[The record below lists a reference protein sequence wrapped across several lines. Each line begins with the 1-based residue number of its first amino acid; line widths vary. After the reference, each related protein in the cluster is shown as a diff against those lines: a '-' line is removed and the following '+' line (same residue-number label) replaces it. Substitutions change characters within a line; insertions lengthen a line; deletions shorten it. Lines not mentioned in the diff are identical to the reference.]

1 VNGPERLHRKDPER
15 TEPVRRWSTL
25 YRAPEAQK
33 PHGLPPGAEAPG
45 AEPEREEKADSWSDV
60 VAEGVAVGY
69 RVIEEQIRQG
79 QRVAEQFS
87 EASYGPAAM
96 SGDLR
101 EASER
106 MVRYSADLVALW
118 LDFVN
123 STVANGD
130 LLRGLSGVLQPGGP
144 TPRTAAEPAATTNF
158 AVEIS
163 STRAVRVSL
172 ELKPGSAARALAAH
186 ALRALEE
193 DKPALADVAC
203 EGSRDGGLVT
213 VRLRVPDGQPAGLYT
228 GVIADRQTGEPVG
241 TLSARL
247 LE

>member
-1 VNGPERLHRKDPER
+1 MSGPERLRRKDPER
-15 TEPVRRWSTL
+15 TEPLRRWSTL
-25 YRAPEAQK
+25 YRAPDSWNRRDSQTASEAGR
-33 PHGLPPGAEAPG
+33 PDET
-45 AEPEREEKADSWSDV
+45 ADSWRDV

-96 SGDLR
+96 TGDLR

-123 STVANGD
+123 ATMANGD
-130 LLRGLSGVLQPGGP
+130 VLRSLSAAWQPGAAAP
-144 TPRTAAEPAATTNF
+144 PSTPEHGAATTGF
-158 AVEIS
+158 AVEVS
-163 STRAVRVSL
+163 SNRPVRVHVDV
-172 ELKPGSAARALAAH
+172 KTGAAGRALAAH

-193 DKPALADVAC
+193 EKPALTDVAF
-203 EGSRDGGLVT
+203 EPGRDGSPLT
-213 VRLRVPDGQPAGLYT
+213 VRLRVPDGQPPGLYT

-247 LE
+247 SD

>member
-1 VNGPERLHRKDPER
+1 VNGPERLRRPDPER
-15 TEPVRRWSTL
+15 TEPLRRWSSL
-25 YRAPEAQK
+25 YRAPDSWN
-33 PHGLPPGAEAPG
+33 PRDAPAA

-87 EASYGPAAM
+87 DASYGPAAM

-123 STVANGD
+123 STMANGD
-130 LLRGLSGVLQPGGP
+130 LLRGLSTTLQPGGA
-144 TPRTAAEPAATTNF
+144 TPRATAEPAATTNF
-158 AVEIS
+158 AAEIR
-163 STRAVRVSL
+163 STRAVRVSV
-172 ELKPGSAARALAAH
+172 ELKAGSAGRAIAAH

-193 DKPALADVAC
+193 DKPALTDVAC
-203 EGSRDGGLVT
+203 EGGRDGGPLT

-247 LE
+247 ME

>member
-1 VNGPERLHRKDPER
+1 MSGPERLRRKDPER
-15 TEPVRRWSTL
+15 TEPLRQWSTL
-25 YRAPEAQK
+25 YRAPDSWNGRDAQ
-33 PHGLPPGAEAPG
+33 PGAD
-45 AEPEREEKADSWSDV
+45 PERPDEKADSWGDV

-96 SGDLR
+96 TGDLR

-123 STVANGD
+123 STMANGD
-130 LLRGLSGVLQPGGP
+130 LLRSLSATLQPGAAAP
-144 TPRTAAEPAATTNF
+144 PSTAEHDAATTGF

-163 STRAVRVSL
+163 SNRPVRVSVD
-172 ELKPGSAARALAAH
+172 LKTGTTGRALAAH

-193 DKPALADVAC
+193 EKPALTDVAF
-203 EGSRDGGLVT
+203 EPGRDGSPLT
-213 VRLRVPDGQPAGLYT
+213 LRLRVPEGQPPGLYT

-247 LE
+247 SE